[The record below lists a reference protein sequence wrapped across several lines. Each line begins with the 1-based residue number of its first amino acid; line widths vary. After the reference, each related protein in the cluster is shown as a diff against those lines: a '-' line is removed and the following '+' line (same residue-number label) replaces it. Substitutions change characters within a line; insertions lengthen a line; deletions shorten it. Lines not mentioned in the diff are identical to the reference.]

1 MNRKYNIICFLDD
14 DINLSGRKIY
24 GISIYSPSQLE
35 RQDQKIDLIILAIP
49 SLKNQEEK
57 KVIQRLYK
65 FGKQVLQTPSM
76 ELITSG
82 ESKINNLIPIDIED
96 LLGRNT
102 IKANKN
108 MLKSGIY
115 NKTICIT
122 GAGGSIGSELSRQVA
137 TLNPLK

>member
-1 MNRKYNIICFLDD
+1 M
-14 DINLSGRKIY
+14 
-24 GISIYSPSQLE
+24 
-35 RQDQKIDLIILAIP
+35 
-49 SLKNQEEK
+49 
-57 KVIQRLYK
+57 
-65 FGKQVLQTPSM
+65 QTPSI

-82 ESKINNLIPIDIED
+82 DSKISNLIPIDIED

-137 TLNPLK
+137 SLNPCKLILIDNNEPSLYQISEEINKLFNNKINLKPILVILQIKFF